1 MDRFMDLY
9 FSNIPFSRKRTGAKI
24 WFVRQ
29 LFEKGFLKGS
39 TTPCFIWT
47 GTGRIKKLENV
58 AEMKF
63 TSKTINKLKDKQ
75 IDIYLYEP
83 LCVKLNG
90 EYNCSF
96 YSEFKYGENY
106 IIESPE
112 FESIRIF
119 IKKNDLKNVR
129 VFTSDYNIQLLQ
141 QQYSDLNL
149 NCLDTFLRHVSLT
162 IPTQTSRSEINK
174 RFWCGNW
181 RYTAHRHLITAYLSN
196 FDGNYSWNVS
206 CNYDT
211 LKQNVWFDL
220 DEFSK
225 HDPAR
230 FLKLKQGVD
239 KLEYQTLKI
248 DQELPAVKVENVSD
262 VYIPNH
268 NSPIQT
274 NSFLDSYRECFCGI
288 INETRYAQ
296 PFGYFSEKAL
306 TAMNCRLPIIMV
318 APPKTLEYLKTF
330 GFKTF
335 DKWWDE
341 SYDNE
346 QDHQKRLYMILDL
359 IDHIQSKSLDELKK
373 IYDEMADTLEH
384 NITIIKTLHLNNT
397 VL

>member
-1 MDRFMDLY
+1 MDLY
-9 FSNIPFSRKRTGAKI
+9 FSNIPLSRKRMGAKI
-24 WFVRQ
+24 WFVKS
-29 LFEKGFLKGS
+29 LFENGFLKGS

-47 GTGRIKKLENV
+47 GTGRIKKLEF
-58 AEMKF
+58 KF
-63 TSKTINKLKDKQ
+63 SRKTINKIKDKQ

-106 IIESPE
+106 TIESPE

-149 NCLDTFLRHVSLT
+149 NCFDAFLRHVSLP

-181 RYTAHRHLITAYLSN
+181 RYAAHRHLITAYLSN

-268 NSPIQT
+268 NSPVHT
-274 NSFLDSYRECFCGI
+274 GNFLNSYKECFCGV

-384 NITIIKTLHLNNT
+384 NITIIKTLHFNNT

>member
-9 FSNIPFSRKRTGAKI
+9 FSNIPLSRKRMGTKI
-24 WFVRQ
+24 WFVKSF
-29 LFEKGFLKGS
+29 FEKGFLKDS

-47 GTGRIKKLENV
+47 GTGRIKKLEF
-58 AEMKF
+58 KF
-63 TSKTINKLKDKQ
+63 SRKTINKIKDKQ

-106 IIESPE
+106 TIESPE

-149 NCLDTFLRHVSLT
+149 NCFDAFLRHVSLP

-181 RYTAHRHLITAYLSN
+181 RYAAHRHLITAYLSN

-274 NSFLDSYRECFCGI
+274 NNFLDSYRECFCGV

-384 NITIIKTLHLNNT
+384 NITIIKTLHFNNT

>member
-1 MDRFMDLY
+1 MDLY
-9 FSNIPFSRKRTGAKI
+9 FSNIPLSRKRMGAKI
-24 WFVRQ
+24 WFVKS
-29 LFEKGFLKGS
+29 LFENGFLKGS

-47 GTGRIKKLENV
+47 GTGRIKKLEF
-58 AEMKF
+58 KF
-63 TSKTINKLKDKQ
+63 SRKTINKIKDKQ

-106 IIESPE
+106 TIESPE

-149 NCLDTFLRHVSLT
+149 NCFDAFLRHVE

-181 RYTAHRHLITAYLSN
+181 RYAAHRHLITAYLSN

-274 NSFLDSYRECFCGI
+274 NNFLDSYRECFCGV

-384 NITIIKTLHLNNT
+384 NITIIKTLHFNNT

>member
-9 FSNIPFSRKRTGAKI
+9 WANIPISKKRISKKI
-24 WFVRQ
+24 WFVRNI
-29 LFEKGFLKGS
+29 FERGFLRDS
-39 TTPCFIWT
+39 TVPCFIWT
-47 GTGRIKKLENV
+47 GTGRIKKLEKL
-58 AEMKF
+58 KF
-63 TSKTINKLKDKQ
+63 TTKTINKLKDSQ
-75 IDIYLYEP
+75 INIYLYEP

-96 YSEFKYGENY
+96 YSEFRYGEKY
-106 IIESPE
+106 TIVSPE

-119 IKKNDLKNVR
+119 IKNHNLSNVK

-141 QQYSDLNL
+141 QQYFDLNL
-149 NCLDTFLRHVSLT
+149 NCLDTFLRDANSGVLIHHAQLSHSV
-162 IPTQTSRSEINK
+162 INK

-220 DEFSK
+220 DEFYK
-225 HDPAR
+225 HDPVR
-230 FLKLKQGVD
+230 FLKVKQGVD
-239 KLEYQTLKI
+239 KLERQILKI

-268 NSPIQT
+268 NSPT
-274 NSFLDSYRECFCGI
+274 RTDTFLHSYLECFCAV

-306 TAMNCRLPIIMV
+306 TAMIARRPLIMV
-318 APPKTLEYLKTF
+318 APPKTLEYLKRL

-346 QDHQKRLYMILDL
+346 QDHQERLYMILDV
-359 IDHIQSKSLDELKK
+359 IDYIQSKSLDELRK
-373 IYDEMADTLEH
+373 IHSEMADTLEH
-384 NITIIKTLHLNNT
+384 NAGIVKCLHLNNT

>member
-1 MDRFMDLY
+1 MDLY
-9 FSNIPFSRKRTGAKI
+9 WANIPIYRKRDMKKI
-24 WFVRQ
+24 WFVKN
-29 LFEKGFLKGS
+29 LFKEGFLRDS
-39 TTPCFIWT
+39 TAPCFIWT
-47 GTGRIKKLENV
+47 GTGRIEKLERLILP
-58 AEMKF
+58 
-63 TSKTINKLKDKQ
+63 TKTLNKLRKRQ

-96 YSEFKYGENY
+96 YSEFRYGEKY

-119 IKKNDLKNVR
+119 IKNNNLKNVK
-129 VFTSDYNIQLLQ
+129 VFTSDYNIQFLQ
-141 QQYSDLNL
+141 EQYSDLNL
-149 NCLDTFLRHVSLT
+149 NCLDIFLRDVATSLISYKNT
-162 IPTQTSRSEINK
+162 TAIISK

-196 FDGNYSWNVS
+196 FDGNYSWNIS

-225 HDPAR
+225 HDPVR
-230 FLKLKQGVD
+230 FLKVKQGVD
-239 KLEYQTLKI
+239 KLERQILKI
-248 DQELPAVKVENVSD
+248 DQELPAVKVGNVSD

-268 NSPIQT
+268 NSPT
-274 NSFLDSYRECFCGI
+274 RTDTFLHSYLECFCAV

-306 TAMNCRLPIIMV
+306 TAMIARRPLIMV
-318 APPKTLEYLKTF
+318 APPKTLEYLKRL

-346 QDHQKRLYMILDL
+346 QDHQKRLYMILDV
-359 IDHIQSKSLDELKK
+359 IDYIQSKTLDELRK
-373 IYDEMADTLEH
+373 IHSEMADTLEH
-384 NITIIKTLHLNNT
+384 NAGIVKCLHLNNT